1 MTTWRNRWDR
11 GPLELIARDYLAGIP
26 VKTISAIHRVSPR
39 AIRRTVQQRG
49 LPRRHPRAF
58 GRPMTP
64 TIIRARDAE
73 GCG

>member
-11 GPLELIARDYLAGIP
+11 GPLEMIAQDYLAGIP
-26 VKTISAIHRVSPR
+26 VNTISATHKVSPR

-58 GRPMTP
+58 GRSASLAV
-64 TIIRARDAE
+64 RARDAE